1 MAYQRFGV
9 DPIRSRKTTIAEAV
23 KKKSPIES
31 ELVAVA
37 DDILDR
43 CQAIESVLFFSGI
56 GEKNHVM
63 LLDASVTECFR
74 VLGVLKISDKKV
86 SVSSASGYNPTVP
99 EEDLVARMIAILE
112 KWDYTTVNSFPLI
125 AMSEMD
131 EIIGKIE
138 MVISTNQK

>member
-1 MAYQRFGV
+1 
-9 DPIRSRKTTIAEAV
+9 
-23 KKKSPIES
+23 
-31 ELVAVA
+31 
-37 DDILDR
+37 
-43 CQAIESVLFFSGI
+43 
-56 GEKNHVM
+56 M